1 MNPFEFRGPEF
12 LFFYFLLCVAVV
24 LVLTWLRDRRE
35 GNNGSAM
42 PRLTNPY
49 TIAFLRAGKNE
60 VLRIATM
67 CLIDR
72 GYLEV
77 TADNKIVGTKNQ
89 ETRFLTEPLNRKIVE
104 YYGEPAAPSQIFDV
118 MSGDPV
124 FDSYQGE
131 LETLDLMPGAQRK
144 EQRFR
149 ECLNGAFLLAGVAL
163 MKIVM
168 ALTSGRSSVG
178 FLMGLTAI
186 AFVCVVILYKKR
198 RTEKGDEYLAGLK
211 ELVSY
216 PGSINST
223 AEMALA
229 AAVFGVGAVPLAY
242 FPNRDNL
249 FGKAA
254 KNDGG
259 SSSSGCGSCGSS
271 STSTNS
277 SCGSS
282 SSDSGSSSSDSGSSC
297 GGGGGG
303 CGGCG
308 S

>member
-12 LFFYFLLCVAVV
+12 LFFYFLLCVTVV

-35 GNNGSAM
+35 GNNASPM

-77 TADNKIVGTKNQ
+77 TADNKIVRTKNH
-89 ETRFLTEPLNRKIVE
+89 ETQFLTEPLNRKIVE
-104 YYGEPAAPSQIFDV
+104 YYGEPAAPNQVFTG

-124 FDSYQGE
+124 FDSYQAE

-149 ECLNGAFLLAGVAL
+149 DCLYGAFLLAAVAL
-163 MKIVM
+163 MKIVL
-168 ALTSGRSSVG
+168 ALTSGRSNVG
-178 FLMGLTAI
+178 FLMGLAAI
-186 AFVCVVILYKKR
+186 AFVCVVILYKKP
-198 RTEKGDEYLAGLK
+198 RTENGNNYLSGLK
-211 ELVSY
+211 GLVSY
-216 PGSINST
+216 AGPINST

-229 AAVFGVGAVPLAY
+229 AAVFGLRAVPLAY

-271 STSTNS
+271 STSSDT
-277 SCGSS
+277 SCSS
-282 SSDSGSSSSDSGSSC
+282 SSSSSSSDSGSSC